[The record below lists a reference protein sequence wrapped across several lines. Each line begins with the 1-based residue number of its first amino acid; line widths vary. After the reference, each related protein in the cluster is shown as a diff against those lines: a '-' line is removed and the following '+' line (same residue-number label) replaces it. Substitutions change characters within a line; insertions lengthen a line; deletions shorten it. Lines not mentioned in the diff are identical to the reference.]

1 MLTRT
6 QVFALISNERAYQDV
21 TYDPNEVLSTGVT
34 RLQRDLDVT
43 PGILM
48 LEEYNAKARAAW
60 VARKGSD
67 LPALQQIAKIAAI
80 ATRILERAGGSEE
93 LLTTGLR

>member
-1 MLTRT
+1 MLARD
-6 QVFALISNERAYQDV
+6 QVYQLIDTERAYQDA
-21 TYDPNEVLSTGVT
+21 TYNPHEVLSTGVT
-34 RLQRDLDVT
+34 RLQQDLDVT

-48 LEEYNAKARAAW
+48 LEEYNGKARAAW

-80 ATRILERAGGSEE
+80 AVRILERAGGSEE
-93 LLTTGLR
+93 LLKTGLR